1 MNNKIGEIIR
11 EIRNEK
17 GMSLRRLAEI
27 VNVSNV
33 NILYIEKG
41 KINTSLPVLKGI
53 ANALNYNIDKL
64 KIYYYNASEIYPG
77 CGKIKKKEDDRTY
90 KVEMLLKEKYE
101 LKIGDRI
108 AFTTDAGTDLTRI
121 VESILTDTVLQISTA
136 VGGSNVTTKAPTT
149 RQRTKIQGA
158 ENNVAISV

>member
-1 MNNKIGEIIR
+1 MNKKIGEIIR

-17 GMSLRRLAEI
+17 GISLRKLAEI

-64 KIYYYNASEIYPG
+64 FTWKLSVSSIRSQVEQNLNFIFIMSKNKLSRFLELIFF
-77 CGKIKKKEDDRTY
+77 KFSNIDFHLQDSKKY
-90 KVEMLLKEKYE
+90 
-101 LKIGDRI
+101 
-108 AFTTDAGTDLTRI
+108 
-121 VESILTDTVLQISTA
+121 
-136 VGGSNVTTKAPTT
+136 
-149 RQRTKIQGA
+149 
-158 ENNVAISV
+158 

>member
-1 MNNKIGEIIR
+1 MNKKIGEIIR

-17 GMSLRRLAEI
+17 GISLRKLAEI

-64 KIYYYNASEIYPG
+64 LALADMI
-77 CGKIKKKEDDRTY
+77 DDDIRNIINKRPISITNF
-90 KVEMLLKEKYE
+90 L
-101 LKIGDRI
+101 RI
-108 AFTTDAGTDLTRI
+108 AKNLTNDDWN
-121 VESILTDTVLQISTA
+121 ILTKQVLNMNSK
-136 VGGSNVTTKAPTT
+136 VS
-149 RQRTKIQGA
+149 
-158 ENNVAISV
+158 

>member
-1 MNNKIGEIIR
+1 MNKKIGEIIR

-17 GMSLRRLAEI
+17 GISLRKLAEI

-64 KIYYYNASEIYPG
+64 LALADMV
-77 CGKIKKKEDDRTY
+77 DDD
-90 KVEMLLKEKYE
+90 
-101 LKIGDRI
+101 IRI
-108 AFTTDAGTDLTRI
+108 IINRRPIVITNFLRVAKNLTNNDWN
-121 VESILTDTVLQISTA
+121 ILTEQVLKMNSK
-136 VGGSNVTTKAPTT
+136 VS
-149 RQRTKIQGA
+149 
-158 ENNVAISV
+158 